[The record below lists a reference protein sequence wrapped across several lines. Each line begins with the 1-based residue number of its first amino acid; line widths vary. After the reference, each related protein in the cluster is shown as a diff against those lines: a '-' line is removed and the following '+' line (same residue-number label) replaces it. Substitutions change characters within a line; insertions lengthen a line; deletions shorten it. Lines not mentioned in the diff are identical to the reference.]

1 MSWLDGAAVISGI
14 GQSQV
19 GRRLGRSGLDLTV
32 EACLR
37 AIADAGLTP
46 DDIDGVA
53 TYPGGRADAG
63 FSGAGANE
71 LHDALG
77 LRTRWH
83 LGSPEIAGQLG
94 PTFDAAMAVTN
105 GLANHVVSFRSVWE
119 SSAQHGGSRAA
130 MYQTAE
136 RADKMREWTA
146 PFGAPSAANWIAP
159 YAQRYMYEFGLT
171 REQLGQIALTCRANA
186 AGNPDAIYRQP
197 LEMEDYLAARMISEP
212 LCLLDCDVPCDGA
225 VAVIVSR
232 REATAGLANPPVT
245 IEAVGA
251 ALYQRHTWDQ
261 RIDLT
266 TMAAHDSAAAMYEST
281 SIAPGDVDFME
292 LYDGFSYL
300 TLQWIE
306 ALGFCE
312 HGAAGTYLEG
322 GERIALSGERPLN
335 TQGGQLSGGRLHGL
349 GYLHEACLQ
358 LWRRGGARQIP
369 KDIEIAAVG
378 AGGGPVAGCMLVS
391 LID

>member
-1 MSWLDGAAVISGI
+1 MSWLDGKAVVTGV

-37 AIADAGLTP
+37 AISDAGLTP

-53 TYPGGRADAG
+53 TYPGSRGDAG
-63 FSGAGANE
+63 FTGAGANE

-83 LGSPEIAGQLG
+83 LGSAEIAGQLG
-94 PTFDAAMAVTN
+94 PVFDAAMAVAS
-105 GLANHVVSFRSVWE
+105 GLATHVVCFRSVWE
-119 SSAQHGGSRAA
+119 SSAQMGGGRST
-130 MYQTAE
+130 MYAGTG
-136 RADKMREWTA
+136 RADGGREWTA
-146 PFGAPSAANWIAP
+146 PFGAPSASTWIAM

-171 REQLGQIALTCRANA
+171 REQLAQIALTCRRNA
-186 AGNPDAIYRQP
+186 ALNPNAIYRDP
-197 LEMEDYLAARMISEP
+197 MTMDDYLNARMITEP
-212 LCLLDCDVPCDGA
+212 FCLYDCDVPCDGA

-232 REATAGLANPPVT
+232 RDATSGLRRAPIT

-251 ALYQRHTWDQ
+251 ALYERHTWDQ
-261 RIDLT
+261 RRDLT
-266 TMAAHDSAAAMYEST
+266 TMASHDSAHAMYEMT
-281 SIAPGDVDFME
+281 TIKPADVDFME

-312 HGAAGTYLEG
+312 HGDAGRYVEG
-322 GERIALSGERPLN
+322 GERIALDGERPLN

-349 GYLHEACLQ
+349 GYLHEACVQ
-358 LWRRGGARQIP
+358 LWREGGDRQIL
-369 KDIEIAAVG
+369 KDLEIAAVG
-378 AGGGPVAGCMLVS
+378 AGGGPVSGCMLVS
-391 LID
+391 LR